1 MVTSCAACSPPSWP
15 LSCLAPTSGAAV
27 ESPRSNAARQA
38 TLETSLLVEINAVRR
53 DHGLK
58 PLATSAKLAKAAR
71 QHTREMGVDG
81 YFEHESFDST
91 PFWKRIERWYPSK
104 KWRSWSVGENL
115 VYSSP
120 TSPRRTPSTCG
131 CTHPS
136 TARTCSAARGVRSA
150 SRRSISE
157 SAPGE
162 YDGEPVTIVTADFG
176 TRRLAARG
184 APGRGSRPGSRRCR

>member
-1 MVTSCAACSPPSWP
+1 VRR
-15 LSCLAPTSGAAV
+15 LLAPLLAALALAPSSGAALQRPA
-27 ESPRSNAARQA
+27 SGAARQT
-38 TLETSLLVEINAVRR
+38 TLATSLLVEINAVRR

-58 PLATSAKLAKAAR
+58 PLATSARLAKAAR

-120 TSPRRTPSTCG
+120 DLTAQDAVDMWMHSPEHRANILSRMWREIG
-131 CTHPS
+131 L
-136 TARTCSAARGVRSA
+136 SAIHFGT
-150 SRRSISE
+150 
-157 SAPGE
+157 APGE
-162 YDGEPVTIVTADFG
+162 YEGGPVTIVTADFG
-176 TRRLAARG
+176 
-184 APGRGSRPGSRRCR
+184 SRR